1 MVKDRIK
8 KFWQEINKNKVQ
20 PAAFLVLNPK
30 NIFYL
35 TQFKGEGILLSTFE
49 QNYLI
54 TDSRYTEQAKEE
66 AQHCVIITQDLK
78 QNDAQTISLSKLLA
92 ELRIK
97 ELGFES
103 NFLKVDRYYKYQQT
117 MPQIKLLPLAGIVET
132 IRIIKDQSEITLLK
146 RAAHIADSAFLKT
159 ISHLSAGISEQA
171 LANQLNCNMR
181 NEGASKE
188 SFDLIVTSG
197 ERGTLIHGEP
207 SHKKIEAGELV
218 IIDFGCIYGM
228 YSSDCTRTVC
238 LEEPGNQQKNIFNI
252 IKEVQAETLEV
263 IKAGVSCSELD
274 NFARSRITEKGYG
287 DYFLHSLGHGVGL
300 DIHELPRLNIND
312 HTILEPGMVI
322 TIEPGIYV
330 PGIGGVRIEDTV
342 VVTET
347 GYLNLTLLP
356 KELSTSSYVE
366 NKL

>member
-1 MVKDRIK
+1 LVKDRIK
-8 KFWQEINKNKVQ
+8 KFWQEIDKGKTH

-54 TDSRYTEQAKEE
+54 TDSRYTEQAKQE
-66 AQHCVIITQDLK
+66 AQHCIIITQDLK
-78 QNDAQTISLSKLLA
+78 QNDAQNISLSKLLA
-92 ELRIK
+92 ELKIK

-103 NFLKVDRYYKYQQT
+103 NFLKVDGYHKYQQI
-117 MPQIKLLPLAGIVET
+117 MPQIKLFPFTNIIET
-132 IRIIKDQSEITLLK
+132 IRLIKDQSEITLLK
-146 RAAHIADSAFLKT
+146 KAAHIANSAFLKT
-159 ISHLSAGISEQA
+159 INQFTGGISEQE
-171 LANQLNCNMR
+171 LANQLNYNMR
-181 NEGASKE
+181 KEGASKE

-207 SHKKIEAGELV
+207 SDKQIESGELI

-228 YSSDCTRTVC
+228 YNSDCTRTIC
-238 LEEPGNQQKNIFNI
+238 LGEPNNQQGKIFNI
-252 IKEVQAETLEV
+252 IKGVQLETLEM
-263 IKAGVSCSELD
+263 IKAGIRCSELD
-274 NFARSRITEKGYG
+274 NFARSKITRAGYD

-300 DIHELPRLNIND
+300 DIHELPRLNLND
-312 HTILEPGMVI
+312 HTTLVPGMVI

-356 KELSTSSYVE
+356 KELSPSSYLE
-366 NKL
+366 K